1 MSTELWVQMPDRQ
14 RETIEHWQKLK
25 HAYPR
30 SVLLTRHSIRVLQDA
45 QGNSGY
51 DLPLTDEGRAL
62 ARRYGE
68 WLRSEISFG
77 SAISSTVDRCA
88 ETLSLMTDWQ
98 ANRHDWLKEPG
109 AFVDANPE
117 VTARFFEAGHHVFA
131 RELLGDQLPTKHSV
145 SEAAKRLL
153 SRLFDEAQAGQPL
166 LAVSHDSVLAVLFS
180 LLSGEDLTSEQ
191 SWPQMME
198 GGVLL
203 FDDPMSHPP
212 GDSPDERLR
221 NPASNSSIKSA
232 IKPSINPADEPST
245 SQAHSGQ
252 LIFRGRIYR
261 FSL

>member
-1 MSTELWVQMPDRQ
+1 MSRESDLWESDLWTQMPKFQ
-14 RETIEHWQKLK
+14 RETIEHWLKLK
-25 HAYPR
+25 HAHPR

-68 WLRSEISFG
+68 WLRSQISFG
-77 SAISSTVDRCA
+77 GAISSTVDRCA
-88 ETLSLMTDWQ
+88 ETVELMTDWQ

-131 RELLGDQLPTKHSV
+131 RELLTDQLPTKLSV
-145 SEAAKRLL
+145 SEAASRLL
-153 SRLFDEAQAGQPL
+153 SRLFESAEPHKPM
-166 LAVSHDSVLAVLFS
+166 LAVTHDSVLSVLFS
-180 LLSGEDLTSEQ
+180 HLSGEDFTSKD

-203 FDDPMSHPP
+203 FSDPSGNHSHT
-212 GDSPDERLR
+212 G
-221 NPASNSSIKSA
+221 K
-232 IKPSINPADEPST
+232 
-245 SQAHSGQ
+245 
-252 LIFRGRIYR
+252 LIFRGRVWS
-261 FSL
+261 FAL